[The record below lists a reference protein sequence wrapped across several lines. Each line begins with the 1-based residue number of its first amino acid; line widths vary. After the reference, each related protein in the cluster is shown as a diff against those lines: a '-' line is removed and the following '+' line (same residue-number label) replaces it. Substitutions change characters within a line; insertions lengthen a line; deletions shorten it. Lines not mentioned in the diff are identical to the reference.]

1 MAERKVPGT
10 REPRGPRAS
19 PCAPS
24 AEPGSSREDGK
35 LGPEGPWPAS
45 SPQGGWAPLGTD
57 RSRHSGSTAKRTRK
71 GKLGVMGTRRL
82 PQCWAGHGESRLQR
96 RSNNSQTC
104 KRGVESRTFLWEG
117 SGEGEALTVS
127 QVGVSWGPG
136 GGREHTHRRP
146 RLSESRAGAGPR
158 ARVPA
163 PLVLPVGRRARR

>member
-1 MAERKVPGT
+1 MAERQVPGT
-10 REPRGPRAS
+10 HEPRGPRAS

-82 PQCWAGHGESRLQR
+82 PQCWAGHGESRLRR
-96 RSNNSQTC
+96 RSNNSQKC
-104 KRGVESRTFLWEG
+104 KRGVESRSFLWEG
-117 SGEGEALTVS
+117 SSEGEALTVS
-127 QVGVSWGPG
+127 ESGGGELGPG
-136 GGREHTHRRP
+136 E
-146 RLSESRAGAGPR
+146 GAGSTHTAGPD
-158 ARVPA
+158 
-163 PLVLPVGRRARR
+163 

>member
-1 MAERKVPGT
+1 MAERQVPGT

-71 GKLGVMGTRRL
+71 GKRGVMRTRRL

-96 RSNNSQTC
+96 RSNNSQKC
-104 KRGVESRTFLWEG
+104 KRWGGVTACPPCG
-117 SGEGEALTVS
+117 ALGTS
-127 QVGVSWGPG
+127 
-136 GGREHTHRRP
+136 
-146 RLSESRAGAGPR
+146 LS
-158 ARVPA
+158 PA
-163 PLVLPVGRRARR
+163 PSPCDGW